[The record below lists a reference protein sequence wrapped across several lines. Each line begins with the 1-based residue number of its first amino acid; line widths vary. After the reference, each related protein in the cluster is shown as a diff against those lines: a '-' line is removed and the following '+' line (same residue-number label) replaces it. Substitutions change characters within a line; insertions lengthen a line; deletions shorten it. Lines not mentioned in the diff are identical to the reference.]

1 RRWRR
6 GWQRGRGAGA
16 HADDAGAAMTRD
28 EAAREPAQAVDA
40 RSIDTLLAHG
50 AVEPA
55 RETGAIVP
63 SIHPATTFA
72 RDRDHRL
79 PGAPMYARDQNPTF
93 APAEEL
99 LVRLEGGA
107 AALLFSSGMAAAT
120 AVFQTLAPGD
130 HVIAQRTMYWGL
142 RQWLVAFCAR
152 WQLELALVDP
162 HVDGALAAAL
172 RPGRTA
178 LVWLE
183 CPSNPTWDV
192 ADLAAAAALAHGA
205 GARLAVD
212 STAATPVHT
221 RPLALGADLVMH
233 AATKYLNGHS
243 DVIAGALVTARL
255 DDAWARLCAHR
266 HDAGAILGPFEA
278 WLLHRGM
285 RTLAVRVR
293 RQSASA
299 LAIARA
305 LDGHPRI
312 AAVLYPGLP
321 SHHGHAIAAR
331 QMRDGFGG
339 MLSVRVDGGADAALA
354 VAGRLR
360 LFARATSLG
369 GVESLVEHRAS
380 VEPPDS
386 PVPKDLLRLSIG
398 LEDPDELIAD
408 LLAALA

>member
-1 RRWRR
+1 
-6 GWQRGRGAGA
+6 
-16 HADDAGAAMTRD
+16 MS
-28 EAAREPAQAVDA
+28 AREPDA
-40 RSIDTLLAHG
+40 RRSIDTVVARGGAEPSADTG
-50 AVEPA
+50 AVTPA
-55 RETGAIVP
+55 V
-63 SIHPATTFA
+63 HLATTFA
-72 RDRDHRL
+72 RDRDYRL
-79 PGAPMYARDQNPTF
+79 PGARAYARDQNPSF
-93 APAEEL
+93 EPAEALLSEL
-99 LVRLEGGA
+99 EGA
-107 AALLFSSGMAAAT
+107 AASMVFSSGMAAAT

-142 RQWLVAFCAR
+142 RGWIVGFCAR
-152 WQLELALVDP
+152 WGVELTLIDAHL
-162 HVDGALAAAL
+162 DGALAAAL
-172 RPGRTA
+172 RPGKTA

-183 CPSNPTWDV
+183 SPSNPTWDV
-192 ADLAAAAALAHGA
+192 VDLAAAAELAHAA
-205 GARLAVD
+205 GARVCVD

-243 DVIAGALVTARL
+243 DVVAGSLSTARL
-255 DDAWARLCAHR
+255 DDAWARLATHR

-299 LAIARA
+299 LAIAQA
-305 LDGHPRI
+305 LEGQPGVE
-312 AAVLYPGLP
+312 AVLYPGLP
-321 SHHGHAIAAR
+321 SHPSHAVAAR
-331 QMRDGFGG
+331 QMADGFGG
-339 MLSVRVDGGADAALA
+339 MLSLRVAGGAAGALA

-360 LFARATSLG
+360 LFLRATSLG

-398 LEDPDELIAD
+398 LEDAGELIDD
-408 LLAALA
+408 LRAALAAG

>member
-1 RRWRR
+1 VS
-6 GWQRGRGAGA
+6 GA
-16 HADDAGAAMTRD
+16 
-28 EAAREPAQAVDA
+28 PPA
-40 RSIDTLLAHG
+40 RSLDTVLAHG
-50 AVEPA
+50 AIEPDA
-55 RETGAIVP
+55 RGAIAP
-63 SIHPATTFA
+63 AIHPATTFA
-72 RDRDHRL
+72 RDEGYRL
-79 PGAPMYARDQNPTF
+79 PGPHMYARDQNPTF
-93 APAEEL
+93 EPAEAL
-99 LVRLEGGA
+99 LGRLEGA
-107 AALLFSSGMAAAT
+107 AATLLFSSGMAAAT

-142 RQWLVAFCAR
+142 RGWLVGFCAR
-152 WQLELALVDP
+152 WGVDLTLVDAHAP
-162 HVDGALAAAL
+162 GALAAAL

-192 ADLAAAAALAHGA
+192 VDLAEASALARAA
-205 GARLAVD
+205 GARTCVD

-243 DVIAGALVTARL
+243 DVLAGALCTARL
-255 DDAWARLCAHR
+255 DDAWARIAIHR
-266 HDAGAILGPFEA
+266 HDVGAVLGPFEA

-305 LDGHPRI
+305 LEGHPAI

-321 SHHGHAIAAR
+321 SHPAHAVAAR

-339 MLSVRVDGGADAALA
+339 MLAIRVAGGAPNALA

-360 LFARATSLG
+360 LFTRATSLG

-380 VEPPDS
+380 VEPPES
-386 PVPKDLLRLSIG
+386 PVPRDLLRLSIG
-398 LEDPDELIAD
+398 LEDPGELLDD
-408 LLAALA
+408 LLAALDAQATR